1 MVDKKTGFASR
12 LSAMI
17 GAMAAARDRDTL
29 AQICL
34 DAACS
39 ITGAGFGC
47 LWALD
52 ASGQNLVL
60 AARYPA
66 GSSADVIAL
75 YDGSDLNIA
84 TPHVWSLFTGNPL
97 LSHDIRQL
105 AGFDRKRLFDTG
117 HIAREA
123 GSGLILCPLRD
134 NDALTVG
141 LLELRDMRNDGGT
154 YMSEAELAELEP
166 LLKSFVYPA
175 GIMIAASRLQ
185 KRNYELLAEL
195 NRHNTSLGDEN
206 HRLRQE
212 QVSMA
217 SHACGIIANSDN
229 MRQVLELALRVSQSN
244 VPVLVLGET
253 GVGKD
258 MIVRLLHS
266 MSQRR
271 DKPLISQN
279 CAALPELVLESE
291 MFGFVHDENQGNKNI
306 RRGLF
311 GTADKGT
318 LFLDKIADLSL
329 PLQAKLLRVLEDG
342 EICPPGAD
350 KPVRCDVRLVAASHI
365 DLATC
370 VSDGRF
376 REDLF
381 YRIAGFPIHVPPL
394 RDRDDVDILAEH
406 FLVCFCQDHRRS
418 GLSFAPDVQDFFH
431 EYRFPGNVRELRNMI
446 ERAVLL
452 ANNDDIIDAASLRT
466 GCLQDTQTVRDKE
479 PAHAMTHRQSLSQF
493 ESQRLAEALEQC
505 DHNRTKT
512 AEMLGISRRS
522 LQEKIVR
529 YGLDGSGK

>member
-1 MVDKKTGFASR
+1 MTEKKAGFASR

-52 ASGQNLVL
+52 ASGQHLVL
-60 AARYPA
+60 AARYPSA
-66 GSSADVIAL
+66 GSADVIPL

-97 LSHDIRQL
+97 VSHDVRQL
-105 AGFDRKRLFDTG
+105 AGFDRKRLFDMANTVC
-117 HIAREA
+117 ET

-134 NDALTVG
+134 NNALSVG

-154 YMSEAELAELEP
+154 CLNEAELAELEP
-166 LLKSFVYPA
+166 QLKSFVYPA

-195 NRHNTSLGDEN
+195 NRHNTTLGDEN

-217 SHACGIIANSDN
+217 SHACGIIASSEN
-229 MRQVLELALRVSQSN
+229 MRQVLELVLRVSQSN

-266 MSQRR
+266 MSKRR
-271 DKPLISQN
+271 ENALISQN
-279 CAALPELVLESE
+279 CAVLPELVLENE
-291 MFGFVHDENQGNKNI
+291 MFGFVHDEEMGSRAI

-311 GTADKGT
+311 GAADKGT
-318 LFLDKIADLSL
+318 LFLDNIADMSL

-350 KPVRCDVRLVAASHI
+350 QPVRCDVRLVAASHI

-394 RDRDDVDILAEH
+394 RERDDVEKLAEH

-418 GLSFAPDVQDFFH
+418 GLSFAPDVLEFFRN
-431 EYRFPGNVRELRNMI
+431 YRFPGNVRELRNMI

-452 ANNDDIIDAASLRT
+452 ADNDAMIDVATLRA
-466 GCLQDTQTVRDKE
+466 GCLQDTQTVREKD
-479 PAHAMTHRQSLSQF
+479 AALTMTHRQSLSQF
-493 ESQRLAEALEQC
+493 ESLRLAEALQQC

-512 AEMLGISRRS
+512 AEMLGMSRRS

-529 YGLDGSGK
+529 YGLDNAGK